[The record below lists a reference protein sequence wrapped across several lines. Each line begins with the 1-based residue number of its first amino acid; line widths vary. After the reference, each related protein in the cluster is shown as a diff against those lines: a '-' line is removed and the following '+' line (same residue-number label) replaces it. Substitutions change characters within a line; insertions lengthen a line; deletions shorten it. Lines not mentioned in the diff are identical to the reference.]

1 MADGTGPIREVRTV
15 ELSMLRL
22 AEWIKEL
29 TGSASPIEF
38 IDLPVDDPKVR
49 RPDTT
54 RAETLLDWRPSVS
67 SEEGLRR
74 TVAWFAEVLGGRAAA
89 V

>member
-1 MADGTGPIREVRTV
+1 
-15 ELSMLRL
+15 
-22 AEWIKEL
+22 
-29 TGSASPIEF
+29 
-38 IDLPVDDPKVR
+38 VDDPKVR

-54 RAETLLDWRPSVS
+54 RAEHLLGWQPTVP

-74 TVAWFAEVLGGRAAA
+74 TVAWFADRLGGAAEA